1 MLSGAQ
7 GEAIAN
13 RYFRQEPYE
22 TAFPVHTGEWKAVAA
37 YTGLSFAEI
46 AALSYP
52 LYLLYRRDALLYGLR
67 QSESGRQALQALWRL
82 SQTRADLS
90 AVRRVREE

>member
-1 MLSGAQ
+1 MGGISVIGDFYSSCKTYNSYSA
-7 GEAIAN
+7 
-13 RYFRQEPYE
+13 YF
-22 TAFPVHTGEWKAVAA
+22 
-37 YTGLSFAEI
+37 FAEI

-67 QSESGRQALQALWRL
+67 QSEPGRQALQALWRL